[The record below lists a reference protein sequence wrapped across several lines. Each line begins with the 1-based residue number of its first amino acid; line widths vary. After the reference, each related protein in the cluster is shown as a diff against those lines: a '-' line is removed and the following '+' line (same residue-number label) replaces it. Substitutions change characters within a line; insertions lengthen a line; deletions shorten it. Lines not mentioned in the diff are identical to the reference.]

1 MVDLE
6 NRSAEETAEEIISSL
21 GMLNTST
28 ATDVNTDNAATE
40 EEAVVEHPVEWYNET
55 LGYSYS
61 PDHTPEHLEDIIKKI
76 MEQELY
82 VSCITDL
89 KPVESDISPFG
100 AWRVE
105 ISRTQDFSGEE
116 VLYVN
121 NYWANRFSETFPIRE
136 KILTEHEEIPS
147 NSKSLLV
154 RESTSRF
161 SDAIWYKEIQRK
173 EVIIA
178 GVGGIGSYVAFLLS
192 RMRPKRL
199 IIYDDDKVEAANM
212 SGQLYRTED
221 INQHKVDAIS
231 NMMYSYSD
239 YSDVISLR
247 SKYDSNSHIS
257 DIMICGFD
265 NMEARR
271 IFFYNWLQRVSVLSE
286 EDRAKCLFID
296 GRLAAEEL
304 QILAIQG
311 DDEYSIDK
319 YQKDWLFS
327 DAEADATVCSYKQT
341 TFMAN
346 MIASIMVN
354 IFVNFVSNQCGP
366 ILPRDVPFFTSYAAD
381 TMYLKVEI

>member
-1 MVDLE
+1 MEELE
-6 NRSAEETAEEIISSL
+6 NMNAEEIAEEIMASL
-21 GMLNTST
+21 GMLNTSP
-28 ATDVNTDNAATE
+28 ATIEYIDDDAIE
-40 EEAVVEHPVEWYNET
+40 EEAAVEHPIEWYNMKLDGGFYPE
-55 LGYSYS
+55 GY
-61 PDHTPEHLEDIIKKI
+61 PERFEEVIALINKE
-76 MEQELY
+76 EYY
-82 VSCITDL
+82 VVNMRNMTTSSR
-89 KPVESDISPFG
+89 KSSFG
-100 AWRVE
+100 AWKIKVAN
-105 ISRTQDFSGEE
+105 
-116 VLYVN
+116 VLDSSTKETFYVN
-121 NYWANRFSETFPIRE
+121 NYWANRFSETLPVRE
-136 KILTEHEEIPS
+136 KVLAEHQEIPS
-147 NSKSLLV
+147 NSGSLLV

-161 SDAIWYKEIQRK
+161 SDAIWYDEIQEK

-192 RMRPKRL
+192 RMRPERL
-199 IIYDDDKVEAANM
+199 IIYDDDIVEAANM
-212 SGQLYRTED
+212 SGQLYRTGD

-231 NMMYSYSD
+231 NMMYSYSN
-239 YSDVISLR
+239 YSNVISLR
-247 SKYDSNSHIS
+247 SKYTEDSHIS

-271 IFFYNWLQRVSVLSE
+271 VFFSNWLRRVSTLPL

-304 QILAIQG
+304 QVLAIQG

-354 IFVNFVSNQCGP
+354 IFVNFVSNQCDP

-381 TMYLKVEI
+381 TMYFKVEI